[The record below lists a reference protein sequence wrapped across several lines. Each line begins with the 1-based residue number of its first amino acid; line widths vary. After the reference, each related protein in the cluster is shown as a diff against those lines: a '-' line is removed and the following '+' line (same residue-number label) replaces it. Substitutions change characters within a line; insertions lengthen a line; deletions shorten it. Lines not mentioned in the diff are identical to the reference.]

1 MSCWTEGR
9 SNIPVGTLI
18 FLSFDNMIAG
28 LFYHPNQP
36 SFSHGERNDGLVMGV
51 FDNDLWR

>member
-1 MSCWTEGR
+1 
-9 SNIPVGTLI
+9 
-18 FLSFDNMIAG
+18 MIAG
-28 LFYHPNQP
+28 LIYHPNQP